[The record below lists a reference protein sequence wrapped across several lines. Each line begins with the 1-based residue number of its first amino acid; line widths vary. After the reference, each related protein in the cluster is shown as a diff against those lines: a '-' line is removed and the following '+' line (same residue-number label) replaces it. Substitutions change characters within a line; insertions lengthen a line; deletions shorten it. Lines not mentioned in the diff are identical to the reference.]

1 MKNSVLQAT
10 SQEREKKCA
19 NRTGC
24 VTTRIFFSGYHY
36 HCYNSPMVYV
46 SVTIKI
52 EVLLY
57 VFKASSLKP
66 FNYFHR
72 GYSIAVEG

>member
-1 MKNSVLQAT
+1 
-10 SQEREKKCA
+10 
-19 NRTGC
+19 
-24 VTTRIFFSGYHY
+24 
-36 HCYNSPMVYV
+36 MVYV